1 MLRYLTELHKTYNL
15 PIIQLVIYIGK
26 HKVNMQ
32 NKINFKNHYT
42 QIDYK
47 YELIN
52 IKDLNYE
59 DFINS
64 NNSKLVILAILCDF
78 KNNDKK
84 EIVHKIIK
92 RLRLLSDGDRNEL
105 NTNIFKLDI
114 FSQLRN
120 LTDIV
125 KEEQKMITDEIRI
138 ENLASY
144 SLGMDKGI
152 NKRNMEIA
160 KNLLKLNI
168 DMNSIISSTGLTM
181 QDIKNLKNELMKNI
195 QASKQILI

>member
-1 MLRYLTELHKTYNL
+1 MS
-15 PIIQLVIYIGK
+15 
-26 HKVNMQ
+26 
-32 NKINFKNHYT
+32 
-42 QIDYK
+42 
-47 YELIN
+47 N
-52 IKDLNYE
+52 IKNKYNVSLKDAISGLEGAFTKLFLNFEIKSASEPLNYE

-92 RLRLLSDGDRNEL
+92 RLRLLSDGDKNEL

-152 NKRNMEIA
+152 SQGIHQGISQGIDKRNMEIA